1 MAGEHLDSPAMY
13 RLKKGRVGS
22 KKPSRV
28 RKAAARRRAA
38 RRRR

>member
-1 MAGEHLDSPAMY
+1 MY

-38 RRRR
+38 RRSR